1 MTTQS
6 CSFCFRQCYCSIQ
19 KRSEKIFSRRIFFLN
34 CRNTI
39 GVSSP
44 ENKWSTIEKKD
55 VSELCSTPP
64 CQGHCC
70 RVNNLEEVARRKRL
84 ETYPNDIIVQRALEH
99 YKELFKYSLRFRNCE
114 HFATSCRYSESFSTQ
129 VEKYLPS
136 NTKRL
141 QSDNEVVET
150 VSRRAERRAF
160 QFASTENPILS

>member
-1 MTTQS
+1 
-6 CSFCFRQCYCSIQ
+6 
-19 KRSEKIFSRRIFFLN
+19 
-34 CRNTI
+34 
-39 GVSSP
+39 
-44 ENKWSTIEKKD
+44 
-55 VSELCSTPP
+55 
-64 CQGHCC
+64 
-70 RVNNLEEVARRKRL
+70 LEEVARRKRL